1 MKTFSDNPVTATGWL
16 CGTAI
21 AINLFVL
28 LFLGFNTPLSLIE
41 KLWAIFNVLNIL
53 LLFIL
58 LHRANFISFRIA
70 FFSEKLFSKA
80 LFSKLFFTK
89 KQRKIAILK
98 QEKQYL
104 RFLISVHSQL
114 NLNTALSD
122 NFHMAFYLLNQL
134 VPFNEVRIT
143 LYHPPRKYHFEYPDN
158 TLNTY
163 LPRMMKWDLYDKQT
177 FHGMIQILIHQDRV
191 LSYYE
196 KNLIQSVTDAL
207 ARHISLKNTVR
218 QQIKQ
223 NISDDRKAIS
233 RELHDTVA
241 QSFLFLKIQ
250 INSLHFR
257 TDKFSRQGLIS
268 LRMIKEELDI
278 AGQQFREML
287 VSLRTERNHHDLFES
302 LKTLIKE
309 FNHRLGFNIEF
320 HYRITHQIIPIG
332 HGRHLVQI
340 IREALNNCYKH
351 AAATWISIRIYPVGK
366 KIITVISDNGCG
378 MPLTLTDQEQ
388 FGLAIMRERV
398 SLISGQMK
406 IKKRR
411 KNGTEIEIQ
420 FPL

>member
-1 MKTFSDNPVTATGWL
+1 MKTFSDNPATATSWL

-21 AINLFVL
+21 AINLFIL
-28 LFLGFNTPLSLIE
+28 LFLGFNTPLTLVE
-41 KLWAIFNVLNIL
+41 ELWATFNTLNIL
-53 LLFIL
+53 VLFIL
-58 LHRANFISFRIA
+58 LYKTNLVSFRIT
-70 FFSEKLFSKA
+70 LFP
-80 LFSKLFFTK
+80 TK
-89 KQRKIAILK
+89 EQRKIAVLK

-114 NLNTALSD
+114 NLNISLSD
-122 NFHMAFYLLNQL
+122 NFQVVFYRLNQL
-134 VPFNEVRIT
+134 VPFSEVRIT
-143 LYHPPRKYHFEYPDN
+143 LYHPQRQYRFEYPDSLPD
-158 TLNTY
+158 TH
-163 LPRMMKWDLYDKQT
+163 LPRMMKWDLYDKPI
-177 FHGMIQILIHQDRV
+177 FHGMIQILIHQDQV
-191 LSYYE
+191 LSSYE
-196 KNLIQSVTDAL
+196 RNLIQSVTDAL
-207 ARHISLKNTVR
+207 AKLISLKSTVR

-287 VSLRTERNHHDLFES
+287 VSLCTEKSHHDLYDS
-302 LKTLIKE
+302 LKALIKE

-320 HYRITHQIIPIG
+320 HYRITHQVIPIAQ
-332 HGRHLVQI
+332 GRHLVQI

-366 KIITVISDNGCG
+366 KIITVISDNGHG
-378 MPLTLTDQEQ
+378 MPHPLTEREQ

-398 SLISGQMK
+398 SLLSGQMK

-420 FPL
+420 FPLPGDKLHEID